1 MAPLYYNIEGIGAVV
16 LWAMH
21 WQAPKIMPGKG
32 TDFYNEQKE
41 DKD

>member
-1 MAPLYYNIEGIGAVV
+1 MAPLCYNIVGHRCSYFVGDA
-16 LWAMH
+16 LA
-21 WQAPKIMPGKG
+21 APKIMPGKG